1 MLSNCTDGYKSL
13 WGKNKKKRA
22 NAKEEKTMNENNF
35 NYDALIKKGIL
46 TSKNEINQD
55 KINLIS
61 GATTAPLVETIW
73 TFSGYN
79 SKAINRISSILTK
92 LYSENRGNEM
102 LDILQI
108 LYDVVGMKFPEDV
121 DLLATHPGVL
131 QYFLFSFLLDMD
143 DCMQDFIAETAGE

>member
-1 MLSNCTDGYKSL
+1 M
-13 WGKNKKKRA
+13 GKNKEKRVI
-22 NAKEEKTMNENNF
+22 AKEAKTMNENSI
-35 NYDALIKKGIL
+35 NYDALINKGIL
-46 TSKNEINQD
+46 SSKNEISQG

-61 GATTAPLVETIW
+61 GAMTVSLLETIW

-79 SKAINRISSILTK
+79 SEGINRVSNIFNK

-102 LDILQI
+102 IDILRI

-121 DLLATHPGVL
+121 DLMATHPGAR

-143 DCMQDFIAETAGE
+143 DCMQDFIAQATGE